1 MTAKKIEHANNVTAQ
16 FKRLYANLD
25 QANSGSDLIDQLYS
39 EDMMFKDSF
48 HSINGRDEFKL
59 YCASLYENL
68 SACDFLFH
76 KNWITENDAMLTWTM
91 TFSHPR
97 LKGGRLISVE
107 GASEI
112 SFDEKI
118 YFHQDY
124 FDGGDLL
131 YEHVPVLGS
140 VISYLKKRMNT

>member
-1 MTAKKIEHANNVTAQ
+1 MTLRKLDHANQLTAQ
-16 FKRLYANLD
+16 FKRFYENLNHD
-25 QANSGSDLIDQLYS
+25 NYGSDLIDQLYHQ
-39 EDMMFKDSF
+39 DMTFKDSF
-48 HSINGRDEFKL
+48 HGINGLDDFKL
-59 YCASLYENL
+59 YCGSLYENL
-68 SACDFLFH
+68 SACDFVFH
-76 KNWITENDAMLTWTM
+76 KSWVTESDAMLTWTM

-97 LKGGRLISVE
+97 LRGGRSISVE

-112 SFDEKI
+112 SFDEKV

-124 FDGGDLL
+124 FDGGNLL

>member
-25 QANSGSDLIDQLYS
+25 QANSGSDLIEQLYS

-48 HSINGRDEFKL
+48 HSINGLVDFKQ

-68 SACDFLFH
+68 SACDFVFH

-131 YEHVPVLGS
+131 YQHVPVLGS